1 MISEE
6 NLIVHEMISLHTEVQ
21 ESSNPQIIGVKGQ
34 IVDETKHM
42 FLLLT
47 NNGFKMLSKKHN
59 KWGFFLHDQKISVSG
74 TLLGKRSY
82 ERLVRKK

>member
-1 MISEE
+1 MISAE
-6 NLIVHEMISLHTEVQ
+6 NLITHELIGLKTEVQ
-21 ESSNPQIIGVKGQ
+21 ESSNSQIIGVNGQ

-47 NNGFKMLSKKHN
+47 NNGYKMLSKKHS

-74 TLLGKRSY
+74 SLLGKRAY
-82 ERLVRKK
+82 ERLVSKN